1 MLAAGTDSPHRS
13 KKPVDGP
20 GVLVGVTVLRTLTP
34 ADVPAC
40 LALAADRD
48 WPPEEAKWRFLLR
61 VGTGFGLFDGPRL
74 VATTIITRF
83 GDEHAAVSMVL
94 VASSHGRRGLGR
106 RLVEHALEHAGTPV
120 ASLYA
125 TRFGKPLYERLGF
138 RSVGVVGGHF
148 GTLDVPAAGVSRP
161 PADDDR
167 AEVVKLDAA
176 VFGADRSAMW
186 ERYFDFARE
195 VRVSPD
201 GFAASWRNT
210 NRLMLGPI
218 VAGSL
223 AEAKALISDVA
234 DGPSRVDAGDP
245 ELRAWL
251 TEHGMPARFEVDLM
265 VRGEFSGARE
275 RLWAPLMQALG

>member
-13 KKPVDGP
+13 KKPVDGT
-20 GVLVGVTVLRTLTP
+20 GVLVGVTVLRTLTS

-74 VATTIITRF
+74 VGTTIITRF

-94 VASSHGRRGLGR
+94 VAPSHGRRGLGR

-120 ASLYA
+120 ASLFA
-125 TRFGKPLYERLGF
+125 TPFGKPLYERLGF
-138 RSVGVVGGHF
+138 RSVDVVAGHF
-148 GTLDVPAAGVSRP
+148 GTLDVPRSGVSVP
-161 PADDDR
+161 VEDR
-167 AEVVKLDAA
+167 DHLVKLDAA

-186 ERYFDFARE
+186 ESYFDFARE

-210 NRLMLGPI
+210 DRLMLGPI

-245 ELRAWL
+245 ALRAWL

>member
-1 MLAAGTDSPHRS
+1 M
-13 KKPVDGP
+13 
-20 GVLVGVTVLRTLTP
+20 TVLRTLTL

-40 LALAADRD
+40 LDLAADRD
-48 WPPEEAKWRFLLR
+48 WPPEEAKWGFLLR

-74 VATTIITRF
+74 VGTTIITRF

-94 VASSHGRRGLGR
+94 VASSHGGRGLGR

-125 TRFGKPLYERLGF
+125 TPFGKPLYEKLGF
-138 RSVGVVGGHF
+138 RSVGMVAGHF
-148 GTLDVPAAGVSRP
+148 GTLDVPRSGVSTP
-161 PADDDR
+161 VADR
-167 AEVVKLDAA
+167 ERLVAEDAK

-186 ERYFDFARE
+186 AEYFRFARE

-223 AEAKALISDVA
+223 AEAEALISDVA
-234 DGPSRVDAGDP
+234 DGPSRVDVRDP
-245 ELRAWL
+245 ALAAWL

-265 VRGEFSGARE
+265 VRGAFSGARD